1 MTIPHRGRTSE
12 STYFVTS
19 STWEKKHI
27 LQSERMAGLLIDVLQ
42 NYRAQ
47 RKFLLHEFVIMP
59 NHFHLLINPLE
70 GTTLE
75 RAMQLIKGGFSFR
88 AKKELGIQGE
98 IWQTS
103 FFDRRIRDAAEYQKY
118 RDYIWQNPVAAGLAG
133 SAEKFPFSSATG
145 KFELDDLPQRLKPLS
160 SSASM
165 QA

>member
-12 STYFVTS
+12 STYFVTT
-19 STWEKKHI
+19 STWEKKNI

-47 RKFLLHEFVIMP
+47 QKYLLHEFVIMP
-59 NHFHLLINPLE
+59 NHFHLLITPVNDA
-70 GTTLE
+70 TLE

-88 AKKELGIQGE
+88 AKRELGIQGE

-118 RDYIWQNPVAAGLAG
+118 KEYIWQNAVKARLVERAEDYPYC
-133 SAEKFPFSSATG
+133 SANG
-145 KFELDDLPQRLKPLS
+145 KFRLDRPPENLRG
-160 SSASM
+160 
-165 QA
+165 